1 MSAGHEKKFAGADEI
16 DIGKLTPTYDIKLTP
31 KRFLNETLIPQKFPP
46 EVLFN
51 VFVVRVI
58 TFRTSSPV

>member
-1 MSAGHEKKFAGADEI
+1 MMSAGHEKKFAGADEI

-46 EVLFN
+46 EVLF
-51 VFVVRVI
+51 
-58 TFRTSSPV
+58 TFS